1 MWIHMYHSDLYSSYQ
16 PIDTQGNTCRYTC
29 ITVTYIH
36 LITQST
42 PKEMHVDTHVSQW
55 PIFILSTNRHPRKHM
70 QIHMYHSD
78 LYSSYATNRHPRKYM
93 QIHMYHSDLYLSY
106 QPIDTQ
112 GNTCRFTCITVTY
125 IYLINQSTPKE
136 THVDSHVSQWPIF
149 ILSPNRHPRKCMQIH
164 MYHSGLY
171 SSYQPIDTQGNTCRF
186 TCITVTY
193 IYLIN
198 QSTPKEIHVD
208 SHVSQ

>member
-1 MWIHMYHSDLYSSYQ
+1 MQIHMYHSDLYLSYQ
-16 PIDTQGNTCRYTC
+16 PIDTQGNTCRFTC
-29 ITVTYIH
+29 ITVAYIH
-36 LITQST
+36 LINQST
-42 PKEMHVDTHVSQW
+42 PKEIHVDTHVSQW
-55 PIFILSTNRHPRKHM
+55 PIFILSTNRHPRKYM

-78 LYSSYATNRHPRKYM
+78 LYLSYLPIDTQGNTCRYTCITVTYIYLINQSTPKEIHVDSHVSQWPIFILSTNRHPRKYM

-112 GNTCRFTCITVTY
+112 GNTCRY
-125 IYLINQSTPKE
+125 
-136 THVDSHVSQWPIF
+136 
-149 ILSPNRHPRKCMQIH
+149 
-164 MYHSGLY
+164 
-171 SSYQPIDTQGNTCRF
+171 